1 MQMVCILKSCPLAI
15 LAAVVFIFPSA
26 CSRLTAGTGA
36 LNPAQQQML
45 DSSLKVS
52 AAAIETGQPVAAGR
66 LYKQLSTSFPSA
78 PEPKLG
84 LAYMA
89 LHAGDFATADALFTE
104 ASTLA
109 TLPALKAEALLGA
122 GRASLG
128 REDFA
133 TAKTHFLA
141 ATELAKGTPVE
152 SWVMNGRAVVATLEG
167 DYPLAE
173 QHYKAALALV
183 SHPLITANLM
193 RMLVEAG
200 RMDEARQLHASHSD
214 SYWMESDGVELSQ
227 LLKNR
232 VLGRSAAEEM
242 TATE

>member
-1 MQMVCILKSCPLAI
+1 MPTACIQKSYFLTVLI
-15 LAAVVFIFPSA
+15 VTGLISLSA
-26 CSRLTAGTGA
+26 CSQFAAGTGRGA
-36 LNPAQQQML
+36 LNPAQQQVL

-66 LYKQLSTSFPSA
+66 LYEQLSTSFPSA

-89 LHAGDFATADALFTE
+89 LHAGDFTTADTLFTE

-109 TLPALKAEALLGA
+109 SLPALKAEALLGA

-128 REDFA
+128 REDLA
-133 TAKTHFLA
+133 MAKAHLLA
-141 ATELAKGTPVE
+141 ATDLAKGTPVE
-152 SWVMNGRAVVATLEG
+152 SWVMNGLAVVAALEG

-173 QHYKAALALV
+173 QHYKTALALV
-183 SHPLITANLM
+183 PHPLITANLM

-200 RMDEARQLHASHSD
+200 RIDEARQLHASHSD
-214 SYWMESDGVELSQ
+214 SYWVESDRVELSQ
-227 LLKNR
+227 LLKNSAM
-232 VLGRSAAEEM
+232 GRRE
-242 TATE
+242 TE

>member
-1 MQMVCILKSCPLAI
+1 MHIACILKPGSFTI
-15 LAAVVFIFPSA
+15 LAAAVFIFPSA
-26 CSRLTAGTGA
+26 CGRLAAGTGA
-36 LNPAQQQML
+36 LNSAQQQML

-66 LYKQLSTSFPSA
+66 LYEQLSTSFPSA

-128 REDFA
+128 REDFSM
-133 TAKTHFLA
+133 AKAHLLA
-141 ATELAKGTPVE
+141 ATDLAKGTPVE
-152 SWVMNGRAVVATLEG
+152 SWVMNGLAVVAALEG

-173 QHYKAALALV
+173 QHYKTALALV
-183 SHPLITANLM
+183 PHPLITANLM

-200 RMDEARQLHASHSD
+200 RIDEARQIHASHSD
-214 SYWMESDGVELSQ
+214 SYWVESDRVELSQ
-227 LLKNR
+227 LLKNSAM
-232 VLGRSAAEEM
+232 GRRD
-242 TATE
+242 TE

>member
-1 MQMVCILKSCPLAI
+1 MYEMPYMKMLCILKPYFHTALT
-15 LAAVVFIFPSA
+15 AAGHIFLSA
-26 CSRLTAGTGA
+26 CSQLAAGTGV

-66 LYKQLSTSFPSA
+66 LYERLSTSFPSA

-122 GRASLG
+122 GRANLG

-141 ATELAKGTPVE
+141 AAELAKGTPVE
-152 SWVMNGRAVVATLEG
+152 SWVMNGLAVVAVLEG

-183 SHPLITANLM
+183 SHPLISANLM

-200 RMDEARQLHASHSD
+200 RTDEAHQLHASHSD
-214 SYWMESDGVELSQ
+214 TYWAKGDRAELQ
-227 LLKNR
+227 HLLNNR
-232 VLGRSAAEEM
+232 DKGDAE
-242 TATE
+242 

>member
-1 MQMVCILKSCPLAI
+1 MLKFSLPATPILTGLIFLSGCSQ
-15 LAAVVFIFPSA
+15 LAAG
-26 CSRLTAGTGA
+26 RGA

-66 LYKQLSTSFPSA
+66 LYERLSTSFPSA

-89 LHAGDFATADALFTE
+89 LHAGDFATAAALFTE
-104 ASTLA
+104 ASTLT

-133 TAKTHFLA
+133 TAKTHFRA
-141 ATELAKGTPVE
+141 ATALAKGTPVE
-152 SWVMNGRAVVATLEG
+152 SWVGNGLAVVAALEG

-173 QHYKAALALV
+173 HHYRAALALV
-183 SHPLITANLM
+183 PHPLISANLL

-200 RMDEARQLHASHSD
+200 RLDEARQIHARHSAT
-214 SYWMESDGVELSQ
+214 YWAEGDRAELPH
-227 LLKNR
+227 LLKN
-232 VLGRSAAEEM
+232 SATDKSE
-242 TATE
+242 TE

>member
-1 MQMVCILKSCPLAI
+1 
-15 LAAVVFIFPSA
+15 
-26 CSRLTAGTGA
+26 
-36 LNPAQQQML
+36 ML

-66 LYKQLSTSFPSA
+66 MYEQLSHLLPECA

-133 TAKTHFLA
+133 MAKTHFPCRD
-141 ATELAKGTPVE
+141 GT
-152 SWVMNGRAVVATLEG
+152 GQG
-167 DYPLAE
+167 
-173 QHYKAALALV
+173 H
-183 SHPLITANLM
+183 
-193 RMLVEAG
+193 AG
-200 RMDEARQLHASHSD
+200 
-214 SYWMESDGVELSQ
+214 
-227 LLKNR
+227 R
-232 VLGRSAAEEM
+232 VLGHKRSGGRGRA
-242 TATE
+242 

>member
-1 MQMVCILKSCPLAI
+1 MYCKNLGMQAVCILKYRFLTT
-15 LAAVVFIFPSA
+15 LVVGLLFLSA
-26 CSRLTAGTGA
+26 CSRLSAGPGRGA

-66 LYKQLSTSFPSA
+66 LYERLSTSFPSA

-122 GRASLG
+122 GRASRARRLCHG
-128 REDFA
+128 QNPLPLLY
-133 TAKTHFLA
+133 LA
-141 ATELAKGTPVE
+141 AL
-152 SWVMNGRAVVATLEG
+152 
-167 DYPLAE
+167 PL
-173 QHYKAALALV
+173 
-183 SHPLITANLM
+183 
-193 RMLVEAG
+193 
-200 RMDEARQLHASHSD
+200 
-214 SYWMESDGVELSQ
+214 
-227 LLKNR
+227 
-232 VLGRSAAEEM
+232 
-242 TATE
+242 

>member
-1 MQMVCILKSCPLAI
+1 MLL
-15 LAAVVFIFPSA
+15 SA
-26 CSRLTAGTGA
+26 CSYMSAGGTGRGA

-66 LYKQLSTSFPSA
+66 LYERLSTSFPSA

-128 REDFA
+128 REDLA
-133 TAKTHFLA
+133 TAKTHFLSSISPRCLSECPKCRFSLVYIPK
-141 ATELAKGTPVE
+141 TLLGTT
-152 SWVMNGRAVVATLEG
+152 GR
-167 DYPLAE
+167 
-173 QHYKAALALV
+173 
-183 SHPLITANLM
+183 
-193 RMLVEAG
+193 EAG
-200 RMDEARQLHASHSD
+200 
-214 SYWMESDGVELSQ
+214 
-227 LLKNR
+227 
-232 VLGRSAAEEM
+232 
-242 TATE
+242 